1 MTNQKK
7 VILDPSNIVLDVLPA
22 AIADAMHTY
31 HHADAALRSAKSAT
45 ENTTTLM
52 VAAFEEAGYDNPLYL
67 VSPKTTGSLCTPRMY
82 ADFMTICTSLLSP
95 SLQKLIA
102 INPDTLSMTEADGET
117 PNAKRV
123 EVMNARKQPPS
134 KLKDFRNAADKV
146 WKAREKANMTDDEK
160 DAVSINS
167 QRAKAIEAA
176 NKVLKYAP
184 DCTDDEGVA
193 EVASAIRLVMIALN
207 RLA

>member
-31 HHADAALRSAKSAT
+31 HNADAALRSAKSAT

-95 SLQKLIA
+95 ELQALIA

-160 DAVSINS
+160 DAADENA
-167 QRAKAIEAA
+167 QRTKAIESF
-176 NKVLKYAP
+176 NKGLKYSG
-184 DCTDDEGVA
+184 DCVEENEIA
-193 EVASAIRLVMIALN
+193 EIAALVKQIMVYLN
-207 RLA
+207 R

>member
-1 MTNQKK
+1 MNNPEQVVLT
-7 VILDPSNIVLDVLPA
+7 PSTIVLEVLPT

-31 HHADAALRSAKSAT
+31 HHADTALRTAKDTT

-52 VAAFEEAGYDNPLYL
+52 VIAFEDAGYDCVEYL
-67 VSPKTTGSLCTPRMY
+67 VSPKTKGSLCTPRMY
-82 ADFMTICTSLLSP
+82 ADFMAICTALLSP
-95 SLQKLIA
+95 ELQALIA
-102 INPDTLSMTEADGET
+102 INPDTLSKFEADGET

-123 EVMNARKQPPS
+123 KVMDARKQPPS
-134 KLKDFRNAADKV
+134 KLKDLRNAAGKF
-146 WKAREKANMTDDEK
+146 WKARERDLMGDDEK
-160 DAVSINS
+160 DAASVNS

-184 DCTDDEGVA
+184 DCTDEEGVV
-193 EVASAIRLVMIALN
+193 EVAAAIRLVMIALN

>member
-1 MTNQKK
+1 MTNQKQ
-7 VILDPSNIVLDVLPA
+7 VVLDQLVLDVLPE

-31 HHADAALRSAKSAT
+31 HHADTALRTAKEST

-52 VAAFEEAGYDNPLYL
+52 VIAFEDAGYDCVEYL
-67 VSPKTTGSLCTPRMY
+67 VSPKTKGSLCTPRMY
-82 ADFMTICTSLLSP
+82 ADFMAICTALLSP
-95 SLQKLIA
+95 ELQALIA
-102 INPDTLSMTEADGET
+102 INPDTLSKFEADGET

-123 EVMNARKQPPS
+123 KVMDARKQPPS
-134 KLKDFRNAADKV
+134 KLKDLRNAAGKF
-146 WKAREKANMTDDEK
+146 WKARERDLMGDDEK
-160 DAVSINS
+160 DAASVNS

-184 DCTDDEGVA
+184 DCTDEEGVV
-193 EVASAIRLVMIALN
+193 EVAAAIRLVMIALN